1 MEGVLKSWAV
11 PKGPSL
17 DPKDKRLSMQVEDHP
32 VSYFDFEGIIPE
44 GNYGAGTV
52 MVWDVGT
59 WEALSPEAVN
69 GKYLPGTEAEAAAM
83 IKKGDLKFRLHGKRL
98 KGDFALIHM
107 KARRPGSK
115 GTEWLLIKKHD
126 DHVAEDFN
134 IDEYE
139 TSVLSGKTMAEIAG
153 DEDSAEWESSKKAA
167 RGKLKALWLAESL
180 AKLDKKRTNATTTE
194 DTEEH
199 RGKKKDNAVRAS
211 KSADARSTVP
221 KNTKSKNSSVVSASP
236 GVKDLQGIAKRPMPT
251 AIHPMLATIV
261 EQPFDDPEAL
271 FEIKWDGY
279 RAVAFIENG
288 KVRLVSRNQN
298 DLTPH
303 YPELRD

>member
-1 MEGVLKSWAV
+1 
-11 PKGPSL
+11 
-17 DPKDKRLSMQVEDHP
+17 
-32 VSYFDFEGIIPE
+32 
-44 GNYGAGTV
+44 
-52 MVWDVGT
+52 
-59 WEALSPEAVN
+59 
-69 GKYLPGTEAEAAAM
+69 M

-139 TSVLSGKTMAEIAG
+139 TSVLSGKTMAQIAG

-167 RGKLKALWLAESL
+167 RGKLKAPWLAESL
-180 AKLDKKRTNATTTE
+180 AKLDKKKTKTITTE
-194 DTEEH
+194 DTEKH
-199 RGKKKDNAVRAS
+199 RGKKKDNAVSAS
-211 KSADARSTVP
+211 KSAGARSAAQR
-221 KNTKSKNSSVVSASP
+221 NTKNKNSSVTSVSSA
-236 GVKDLQGIAKRPMPT
+236 VRNLQAAAKRPMPT
-251 AIHPMLATIV
+251 VIHPMLATIV
-261 EQPFDDPEAL
+261 EHPFDDPEWL

-288 KVRLVSRNQN
+288 KIRLDSRN
-298 DLTPH
+298 
-303 YPELRD
+303 